1 MALNEPPRPAEALPD
16 DLPDAARSFA
26 MTVMA
31 AMALATVITHL
42 GQAVGISFRFYA
54 ILIAATTVALT
65 AVVAYRERTRIVAAL
80 VSSPISAAVLGS
92 LAALTAIA
100 TLFAHRPHADD
111 YFYIPNVVYYVAHPD
126 QAMGYINHFILG
138 ADAPVSTFYQGT
150 ALPFEYSQG
159 AFAYLLGVHVLTVYH
174 VLTPALFGFLLP
186 LVWFYLISR
195 FEFSDR
201 AAIFGAMLIGL
212 SLPLL
217 GEALCSYGT
226 FGINRLWHG
235 KAVVLALGLPLFAAL
250 SVDFLRAVSR
260 RHWARLFVCA
270 TALVGM
276 SPSAIVLLS
285 LLAFLM
291 AAAGAV
297 AFPRDLRER
306 IRVTAVYGVSLCY
319 VAVFAVGFLTKN
331 AGKLGSDSLL
341 NETMPRTFLGHA
353 AFMFSLDSPT
363 SLVLLA
369 MSLAGALLTLRGW
382 SRRFLGAWLLC
393 AGIALLNPLVA
404 PFLIDHVTSP
414 NIYWRLF
421 YLLPFPLAI
430 GLTGAAL
437 GARVGVGATTRGNA
451 AAGLLVCLLVGA
463 HWIPGS
469 SSIFRRGTEVRL
481 GVKLRPAAR
490 NLAQRVIESTPPGV
504 MLAPWPLGNV
514 ISMLGGDHPQVRTK
528 PDGLRLWFSRHE
540 LNRRITASDFL
551 KRGESRCQQ
560 GGVEAVLALVERY
573 PQIRSVLARGKVARK
588 YDLERVLA
596 AKGFTESHAIVSL
609 VVFAKPPQH

>member
-217 GEALCSYGT
+217 GEAHCSYGT

-250 SVDFLRAVSR
+250 SVDFLREVSR
-260 RHWARLFVCA
+260 RHWARLFICA

-319 VAVFAVGFLTKN
+319 VAVFAVAFLTKN
-331 AGKLGSDSLL
+331 AGKLGSDSPL

-490 NLAQRVIESTPPGV
+490 DLAQRVIESTPPGV

-560 GGVEAVLALVERY
+560 GDVEAVLALVERY
-573 PQIRSVLARGKVARK
+573 PEIRSVLARGKVARK

>member
-319 VAVFAVGFLTKN
+319 VAVFAVAFLTKN
-331 AGKLGSDSLL
+331 AGKLGSDSPL

-490 NLAQRVIESTPPGV
+490 DLAQRVIESTPPGV

-551 KRGESRCQQ
+551 KRGESRRQQ

-573 PQIRSVLARGKVARK
+573 PEIRSVLARGKVARK

>member
-1 MALNEPPRPAEALPD
+1 
-16 DLPDAARSFA
+16 
-26 MTVMA
+26 
-31 AMALATVITHL
+31 
-42 GQAVGISFRFYA
+42 
-54 ILIAATTVALT
+54 
-65 AVVAYRERTRIVAAL
+65 
-80 VSSPISAAVLGS
+80 
-92 LAALTAIA
+92 
-100 TLFAHRPHADD
+100 
-111 YFYIPNVVYYVAHPD
+111 
-126 QAMGYINHFILG
+126 
-138 ADAPVSTFYQGT
+138 
-150 ALPFEYSQG
+150 
-159 AFAYLLGVHVLTVYH
+159 
-174 VLTPALFGFLLP
+174 
-186 LVWFYLISR
+186 
-195 FEFSDR
+195 
-201 AAIFGAMLIGL
+201 
-212 SLPLL
+212 
-217 GEALCSYGT
+217 
-226 FGINRLWHG
+226 
-235 KAVVLALGLPLFAAL
+235 
-250 SVDFLRAVSR
+250 
-260 RHWARLFVCA
+260 
-270 TALVGM
+270 
-276 SPSAIVLLS
+276 
-285 LLAFLM
+285 M

-319 VAVFAVGFLTKN
+319 VAVFAVAFLTKN
-331 AGKLGSDSLL
+331 AGKLGSDSPL

-382 SRRFLGAWLLC
+382 SRRFLAAWLLC

-421 YLLPFPLAI
+421 YLLPFPIAI

-490 NLAQRVIESTPPGV
+490 DLAQRVIESTPPGV

-551 KRGESRCQQ
+551 KRGESRRQQ

-573 PQIRSVLARGKVARK
+573 PEIRSVLARGKVARK

>member
-217 GEALCSYGT
+217 GEAHCSYGT

-250 SVDFLRAVSR
+250 SVDFLREVSR
-260 RHWARLFVCA
+260 RHWARLFICA

-331 AGKLGSDSLL
+331 AGKLGSDSPL

-490 NLAQRVIESTPPGV
+490 DLAQRVIESTPPGV

>member
-1 MALNEPPRPAEALPD
+1 MALNEPRRPAEALPD

-490 NLAQRVIESTPPGV
+490 DLAQRVIESTPPGV

-551 KRGESRCQQ
+551 KRGESRRQQ

-573 PQIRSVLARGKVARK
+573 PEIRSVLARGKVARK

-596 AKGFTESHAIVSL
+596 AKGFTESHAIISL

>member
-1 MALNEPPRPAEALPD
+1 
-16 DLPDAARSFA
+16 
-26 MTVMA
+26 
-31 AMALATVITHL
+31 VITHL

-65 AVVAYRERTRIVAAL
+65 AVAAYRERTRIVAAL

-490 NLAQRVIESTPPGV
+490 DLAQRVIESTPPGV

-573 PQIRSVLARGKVARK
+573 PEIRSVLARGKVARK

-596 AKGFTESHAIVSL
+596 AKGFTESHAIISL

>member
-1 MALNEPPRPAEALPD
+1 MALNEPRRPAEALPD

-331 AGKLGSDSLL
+331 AGKLRSDSLL

-490 NLAQRVIESTPPGV
+490 DLAQRVIESTPPGV

-573 PQIRSVLARGKVARK
+573 PEIRSVLARGKVARK

-596 AKGFTESHAIVSL
+596 AKGFTESHAIISL

>member
-319 VAVFAVGFLTKN
+319 VAVFAVAFLTKN

-490 NLAQRVIESTPPGV
+490 DLAQRVIESTPPGV

-551 KRGESRCQQ
+551 KRGESRRQQ

-573 PQIRSVLARGKVARK
+573 PEIRSVLARGKVARK

-596 AKGFTESHAIVSL
+596 AKGFTESNAIISL